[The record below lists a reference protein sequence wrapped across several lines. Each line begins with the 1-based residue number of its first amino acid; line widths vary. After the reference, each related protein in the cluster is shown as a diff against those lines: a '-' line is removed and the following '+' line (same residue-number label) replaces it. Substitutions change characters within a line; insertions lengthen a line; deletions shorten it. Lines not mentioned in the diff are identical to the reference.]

1 MPRVDAGKYAV
12 DILMIMGFGEREVEK
27 LTDWALS
34 EKVFF
39 LTLPSI
45 VTIEGSHG
53 EKVRYAL
60 GIGSI
65 ISESKPEVPFFIIAN
80 NEWVDG
86 CRVGEKEPE
95 YFLAGGEAHRVSGR
109 IIGLEARNP
118 ISMMLNGRESEMV
131 LINNSTN
138 LLPLVILKSGKFS
151 YPIVSIK
158 KGEYMLHATT
168 YNNGKIFKYALT
180 LFTTCPRI

>member
-1 MPRVDAGKYAV
+1 MPRVDAGKYVV
-12 DILMIMGFGEREVEK
+12 DILTVMGLEERGVER
-27 LTDWALS
+27 LMDWALS
-34 EKVFF
+34 EKVLF

-45 VTIEGSHG
+45 VTIEGSYG

-65 ISESKPEVPFFIIAN
+65 ISESRPEVPFFVISN
-80 NEWVDG
+80 NEWVEG
-86 CRVGEKEPE
+86 CRVGGKKPE
-95 YFLAGGEAHRVSGR
+95 YFLAEGEAHRISGR

-118 ISMMLNGRESEMV
+118 ISLMLNGRESEMV
-131 LINNSTN
+131 LINSTS
-138 LLPLVILKSGKFS
+138 LLPLVILESGGLS

-158 KGEYMLHATT
+158 KGEYMLHTTT
-168 YNNGKIFKYALT
+168 YNNGKIFKYALA